1 MSHTSVITLNVT
13 QARESNEFIVV
24 TVEANPHR
32 IPVYMSK
39 PTPLWNIPR
48 SLDFGILVQE
58 NKVITKILPIEN
70 QGSQTGTFRI
80 LNTSSPSIAIV
91 PRFGRVGPFS
101 HTDLKV
107 TFIPKKIQDFMESVR
122 FELEETKFFNL
133 EITGKVIKPEFRI
146 TSCRTVENSRGE
158 DDAPISHWNFGYVYY
173 NTDVSCTWNLVN
185 YSPRDASFAAS
196 FYNKNDSKS
205 TNNTGI
211 ENPSKSE
218 KSDSPIQLSEY
229 FGINPDHGELKPFE
243 KLPVSVCLAPRWKK
257 SKQGFVSLNESPP
270 VKPFSVYLRIRKV
283 DLGAGDWSNKEELK
297 NSTRSSFVSDDK
309 SNLEII
315 ITGCLIPVQLL
326 ISPVTQQLDVERQ
339 VMSSDEGSSE
349 INMTII
355 NENIKIKQLYENQ
368 LSVNFPACLIGLKE
382 CGYLKL
388 SNQSKHLPIHFRIPR
403 IAHFTVT
410 PDKGVIRPLKAC
422 PIVVSFSPKQ
432 FVKFNPG
439 IVPKWAHEVGRNTDL
454 VTFGSDYE
462 CPRAAIISLMS
473 MKSLRGLQSHVSR
486 SEPLTKMS
494 TKVTF
499 PNDRYT
505 SIRPTNKQEEF
516 KTLFCRLTRYTYTDP
531 DYEWNKEE
539 SNEIFKRQLT
549 YADVYRNHAQ
559 LIERIQEDR
568 KLMKW
573 NESPD
578 DGVVFMEL
586 DRLSPKL
593 KIEKFEEFK
602 QVDKIKSINQTK
614 STRSARKSMKK
625 KAEKV
630 LPLKMVTKSKVNEE
644 CNKTL
649 SVKDIDEISIYPTK
663 VEFQNICPN
672 TESTQF
678 ITITNPLK
686 QCISFKLDT
695 DLDEFKPTD
704 IREYIVQPKSSL
716 DIPIRVKISKLCNFQ
731 CNLDFSVNDRHKSNL
746 VVCATV
752 VPVQLTLSS
761 STIELTSAN
770 LSYGL
775 IKVSGMRGYVTLINP
790 LHAPARFLWQ
800 SSGVQ
805 NPFTICPKT
814 GIVEPF
820 SSLNCELLR
829 VDEKHA
835 GTSPSA
841 INDLSGHHKD
851 IELLCRAKLLP
862 SKLSF
867 STRRLPLGS
876 LAHGLPCTRQIT
888 IFNLGQNSVLFNIN
902 KESKNVNINGDITS
916 YMHRLS
922 GALPAKVDMQVD
934 PSEGEIPVSGEIT
947 LKVTC
952 VPIGLGKFE
961 SSMVLSTY
969 DGQNIDLSVCGT
981 VLKPEIEL
989 ISNLYEFGGVRVGSM
1004 KSLPLGII
1012 NHGITRVLIEI
1023 DLKSYDE
1030 FQISDCVNSF
1040 SADEY
1045 MNERI
1050 NTNETKVSTRSQLSN
1065 LSNCDQLEKHSMISI
1080 ANPHSHSYLEF
1091 DSESNVYHIFVSPR
1105 TKWVGSII
1113 YKPKVVSF
1121 HDFTLP
1127 LVINKLHPKLISQKF
1142 GQTNSDQ
1149 ERPASETE
1157 ANSKLIT
1164 EEYEAQDPGLINSR
1178 MKEMKYTSNLNI
1190 STIYKLFDEIKFS
1203 QKEFLDTEDTSSDR
1217 TSNLGSNVRQQSV
1230 GKCTYGLTDSN
1241 NNIRDIASSPIT
1253 GINPSGN
1260 LEDSDQPRSSP
1271 STTATRRTNWY
1282 GSCIFLPDWQLIDR
1296 AATEQ
1301 VQRWLC
1307 VHGFPVGR
1315 YPLKFPDDF
1324 RNCISLTATIS
1335 DISIMGDKQK
1345 SNPKFTQN
1353 ALPNESN
1360 QSVSLRR
1367 NNNQPSETV
1376 SRSLN
1381 PLYNCLQHLCCNKQP
1396 PGLLPSINLPIDNP
1410 YEALSTVYFYCS
1422 ALLTFARSQGS
1433 CLPHILPEHLMEPND
1448 YRLWYKYG
1456 CPGLTESARTVCTSM
1471 SQSLNTI
1478 PTTDFEKPQAAN
1490 YGSKQNNYDSIKID
1504 LCLLSESTVERFLII
1519 SERAWTDLM
1528 LQIIKCLL
1536 FNRITTSSLDL
1547 ITLPPKV
1554 LRLNQTC
1561 SLSST
1566 SSSASCPHQ
1575 NESSRSDQVVAHA
1588 VRLPA
1593 KNNSIQKSKP
1603 THLNDTQVNS
1613 CYSPCERILLAWLNY
1628 CYHQY
1633 ACQIWPERKSV
1644 FKDSWIV
1651 TNFDNDLRDGIVLA
1665 STIGAYIPSLIPN
1678 YLSKMYTQPTSN
1690 EQCFHNAII
1699 VVQALRVIRFEYDL
1713 YPSDLTSP
1721 HPFGMSLLCLH
1732 LSCQLPDYLPKQ
1744 TIHFTGLLNS
1754 TTKRQLVIT
1763 NTSSHTL
1770 TYYCVIIGPN
1780 AIDFTCTLS
1789 GNLNKSTKRENN
1801 KVHTNRNEA
1810 KKSKRS
1816 ADYNVT
1822 VNNSNEQL
1830 CNNVKEMRIT
1840 ISPKGKI
1847 QLCIEYKSRFLKPT
1861 EAIFLAVSQRQ
1872 NTFQGK
1878 NLSFLLSGSV
1888 GGLEMLPVK
1897 VVKSPCYQMTEFKL
1911 PVINPYKLDGIFQI
1925 TVIESRSDLF
1935 NSLCQV
1941 QGLNTITKES
1951 HSENILA
1958 SETYSVTERSSFDQS
1973 SENSQLPPEIL
1984 KEYYQRTQYQSF
1996 YCRELT
2002 IQLSGNVNNT
2012 STNLYPIKQSTSED
2026 SKVQQKYDS
2035 YIRNLSEVSIV
2046 YLPLGWGT
2054 RECCLLLSNDKIGE
2068 FVMLLKG
2075 IAQLPQPSLLPFS
2088 DFQNDL
2094 NTEKSPT
2101 QKERGYR
2108 IRSAVAAASFG
2119 RSGDPNVIYLRCPL
2133 GCEVQETLL
2142 LPVKNELRRTALL
2155 NAIRIR
2161 LPPSEVRRRQI
2172 ANTLESDELLEL
2184 ANKELILPNYEESA
2198 SGKRTKPQKRLHMS
2212 RHLLYTV
2219 EIDSNMIQVPSKIQ
2233 VPLQTDSDSDSTFPL
2248 PLKIVAD
2255 KPGVTSAKLVL
2266 QGPDDIRLYRIE
2278 CVVLPGNEKIV
2289 LTFTSPL
2296 NHPITQPLPIV
2307 NKTAYDWELVS
2318 KFVGYPI
2325 WFTGPSVVNIPS
2337 NTTVQYPI
2345 TYLPRREA
2353 ESHTKLILRNMTDG
2367 SQLQYHLNGTVLK
2380 PMSLG
2385 KISLEFTISACE
2397 VREGICKISKQ
2408 THLQTFSV
2416 KIPNSTSIKQSFQ
2429 LQTNLPKGLIEWIP
2443 NSQKPMVNCIEVMS
2457 GRTDDCKFQVSASKR
2472 GCYRGVLVFV
2482 ANARNNNSDSDD
2494 EDGNDGQLK
2503 LNPAYRIWYEIEINI
2518 KPGPPIKQVEVVCPC
2533 LSCKTIELPFTLQL
2547 EWFTNSQTIEF
2558 DVTIDDKC
2566 LSGAKIHSLH
2576 FDDNSG
2582 KSSSV
2587 YRLEYTPS
2595 IIGVSNAAVI
2605 FHNPNCGEF
2614 WIELILRA
2622 IKPESVNVPLIEAEL
2637 GSSKVTKIVLNN
2649 PTDEFYILK
2658 PKLFNTEVF
2667 KLQLATSASQLAN
2680 ITSSKASG
2688 IDDVYSHLQ
2697 NSTICQYTEDGL
2709 LALSE
2714 DLKYS
2719 SQASLINRS
2728 ASSTLDGIIKLKP
2741 KSTLYLGLKFTPC
2754 AIGEAEHQGSIV
2766 FHSEKLTEW
2775 CFMLFWQ
2782 RQASQHKY
2790 LFNFST
2796 FDETTK
2802 NIPLKSK
2809 TVFEIPISYAPIE
2822 MREHEAL
2829 CTVIMHKSNSTKC
2842 GSSKVEKSSS
2852 IRWLIPIKGIPEM
2865 KSLSY
2870 PLSDSREL
2878 TLPYYCNY
2886 NKNAFRKPLVIN
2898 GTVRSKSY
2906 YIVTL
2911 RLLNSLTHT
2920 SDQNLSFRDQMK
2932 DIEVHSLTSKEERSK
2947 FDEQMFGKT
2956 AVATTESLFNQS
2968 ALWEQIQVGNLE
2980 WTMKPVIKKEDE
2992 PLAKLIELDKVLVR
3006 SLNMKLL
3013 QVKKHDDL
3021 EFTELDVGMIFSPS
3035 LSFKCSA
3042 DLMVRTCL
3050 GGIWKFGLIFK
3061 SKDPPVDDTIYFPH
3075 RGIGRSVKV
3084 HLALNS
3090 QLNEPLKFI
3099 ATLYPEIKLNIP
3111 SNPSLTDTDG
3121 ENGMALSTNRK
3132 HPSIQSTE
3140 GEAASDHIR
3149 HLNVEKQP
3157 H

>member
-1 MSHTSVITLNVT
+1 
-13 QARESNEFIVV
+13 
-24 TVEANPHR
+24 
-32 IPVYMSK
+32 
-39 PTPLWNIPR
+39 
-48 SLDFGILVQE
+48 
-58 NKVITKILPIEN
+58 
-70 QGSQTGTFRI
+70 
-80 LNTSSPSIAIV
+80 
-91 PRFGRVGPFS
+91 
-101 HTDLKV
+101 
-107 TFIPKKIQDFMESVR
+107 
-122 FELEETKFFNL
+122 
-133 EITGKVIKPEFRI
+133 
-146 TSCRTVENSRGE
+146 
-158 DDAPISHWNFGYVYY
+158 
-173 NTDVSCTWNLVN
+173 
-185 YSPRDASFAAS
+185 
-196 FYNKNDSKS
+196 
-205 TNNTGI
+205 
-211 ENPSKSE
+211 
-218 KSDSPIQLSEY
+218 
-229 FGINPDHGELKPFE
+229 
-243 KLPVSVCLAPRWKK
+243 
-257 SKQGFVSLNESPP
+257 
-270 VKPFSVYLRIRKV
+270 
-283 DLGAGDWSNKEELK
+283 
-297 NSTRSSFVSDDK
+297 
-309 SNLEII
+309 
-315 ITGCLIPVQLL
+315 
-326 ISPVTQQLDVERQ
+326 
-339 VMSSDEGSSE
+339 
-349 INMTII
+349 
-355 NENIKIKQLYENQ
+355 
-368 LSVNFPACLIGLKE
+368 
-382 CGYLKL
+382 
-388 SNQSKHLPIHFRIPR
+388 
-403 IAHFTVT
+403 
-410 PDKGVIRPLKAC
+410 
-422 PIVVSFSPKQ
+422 
-432 FVKFNPG
+432 
-439 IVPKWAHEVGRNTDL
+439 
-454 VTFGSDYE
+454 
-462 CPRAAIISLMS
+462 
-473 MKSLRGLQSHVSR
+473 
-486 SEPLTKMS
+486 
-494 TKVTF
+494 
-499 PNDRYT
+499 
-505 SIRPTNKQEEF
+505 
-516 KTLFCRLTRYTYTDP
+516 
-531 DYEWNKEE
+531 
-539 SNEIFKRQLT
+539 
-549 YADVYRNHAQ
+549 
-559 LIERIQEDR
+559 
-568 KLMKW
+568 
-573 NESPD
+573 
-578 DGVVFMEL
+578 
-586 DRLSPKL
+586 
-593 KIEKFEEFK
+593 
-602 QVDKIKSINQTK
+602 
-614 STRSARKSMKK
+614 
-625 KAEKV
+625 
-630 LPLKMVTKSKVNEE
+630 
-644 CNKTL
+644 
-649 SVKDIDEISIYPTK
+649 
-663 VEFQNICPN
+663 
-672 TESTQF
+672 
-678 ITITNPLK
+678 
-686 QCISFKLDT
+686 
-695 DLDEFKPTD
+695 
-704 IREYIVQPKSSL
+704 
-716 DIPIRVKISKLCNFQ
+716 
-731 CNLDFSVNDRHKSNL
+731 
-746 VVCATV
+746 
-752 VPVQLTLSS
+752 
-761 STIELTSAN
+761 
-770 LSYGL
+770 
-775 IKVSGMRGYVTLINP
+775 MRGYVTLINP

-820 SSLNCELLR
+820 SSLNCEVVFYLHLNNTSMEGRFQLQLLR

-1164 EEYEAQDPGLINSR
+1164 EEYEAQVLATGLRQPIEIEPKSGVLKFTTTLDETASELGNILYQHLSIKSLIDLPMKWHLAVHKIQRFNKRGQGRLAIRDVNGTELLPDLDGYINGAFMDSNDKTVHLEIQLCPVQAGCFKLNLPIWLTYSETFDDEQSPKSNYTHYKTLQIHIELKKLEIKFEPKRILIPPVPTGVNVRIPVTLTAYQLNKPIRIIGFWNFSPAYEVQPPLCEANIQCPFTVEYLEGQILKPETSSSGCNTGSLNIQVNFNSTINGLVLAPNPRPLCLIIIAYLVSCDTDGIKHCPNRDSLSSLYICSAALPVSAAVDNSLISWFDYITRRPNEFRLNYSQDPGLINSR

-2101 QKERGYR
+2101 QK
-2108 IRSAVAAASFG
+2108 
-2119 RSGDPNVIYLRCPL
+2119 
-2133 GCEVQETLL
+2133 
-2142 LPVKNELRRTALL
+2142 
-2155 NAIRIR
+2155 
-2161 LPPSEVRRRQI
+2161 
-2172 ANTLESDELLEL
+2172 
-2184 ANKELILPNYEESA
+2184 KEDIVLDL
-2198 SGKRTKPQKRLHMS
+2198 QLQQ
-2212 RHLLYTV
+2212 HLLAVQVIQMLYTY
-2219 EIDSNMIQVPSKIQ
+2219 DVP
-2233 VPLQTDSDSDSTFPL
+2233 
-2248 PLKIVAD
+2248 
-2255 KPGVTSAKLVL
+2255 
-2266 QGPDDIRLYRIE
+2266 
-2278 CVVLPGNEKIV
+2278 
-2289 LTFTSPL
+2289 
-2296 NHPITQPLPIV
+2296 
-2307 NKTAYDWELVS
+2307 
-2318 KFVGYPI
+2318 
-2325 WFTGPSVVNIPS
+2325 
-2337 NTTVQYPI
+2337 
-2345 TYLPRREA
+2345 
-2353 ESHTKLILRNMTDG
+2353 
-2367 SQLQYHLNGTVLK
+2367 
-2380 PMSLG
+2380 
-2385 KISLEFTISACE
+2385 
-2397 VREGICKISKQ
+2397 
-2408 THLQTFSV
+2408 
-2416 KIPNSTSIKQSFQ
+2416 
-2429 LQTNLPKGLIEWIP
+2429 
-2443 NSQKPMVNCIEVMS
+2443 
-2457 GRTDDCKFQVSASKR
+2457 
-2472 GCYRGVLVFV
+2472 
-2482 ANARNNNSDSDD
+2482 
-2494 EDGNDGQLK
+2494 
-2503 LNPAYRIWYEIEINI
+2503 
-2518 KPGPPIKQVEVVCPC
+2518 
-2533 LSCKTIELPFTLQL
+2533 
-2547 EWFTNSQTIEF
+2547 
-2558 DVTIDDKC
+2558 
-2566 LSGAKIHSLH
+2566 
-2576 FDDNSG
+2576 
-2582 KSSSV
+2582 
-2587 YRLEYTPS
+2587 
-2595 IIGVSNAAVI
+2595 
-2605 FHNPNCGEF
+2605 
-2614 WIELILRA
+2614 
-2622 IKPESVNVPLIEAEL
+2622 
-2637 GSSKVTKIVLNN
+2637 
-2649 PTDEFYILK
+2649 
-2658 PKLFNTEVF
+2658 
-2667 KLQLATSASQLAN
+2667 
-2680 ITSSKASG
+2680 
-2688 IDDVYSHLQ
+2688 
-2697 NSTICQYTEDGL
+2697 
-2709 LALSE
+2709 
-2714 DLKYS
+2714 
-2719 SQASLINRS
+2719 
-2728 ASSTLDGIIKLKP
+2728 
-2741 KSTLYLGLKFTPC
+2741 
-2754 AIGEAEHQGSIV
+2754 
-2766 FHSEKLTEW
+2766 
-2775 CFMLFWQ
+2775 
-2782 RQASQHKY
+2782 
-2790 LFNFST
+2790 
-2796 FDETTK
+2796 
-2802 NIPLKSK
+2802 
-2809 TVFEIPISYAPIE
+2809 
-2822 MREHEAL
+2822 
-2829 CTVIMHKSNSTKC
+2829 
-2842 GSSKVEKSSS
+2842 
-2852 IRWLIPIKGIPEM
+2852 
-2865 KSLSY
+2865 
-2870 PLSDSREL
+2870 
-2878 TLPYYCNY
+2878 
-2886 NKNAFRKPLVIN
+2886 
-2898 GTVRSKSY
+2898 
-2906 YIVTL
+2906 
-2911 RLLNSLTHT
+2911 
-2920 SDQNLSFRDQMK
+2920 
-2932 DIEVHSLTSKEERSK
+2932 
-2947 FDEQMFGKT
+2947 
-2956 AVATTESLFNQS
+2956 
-2968 ALWEQIQVGNLE
+2968 
-2980 WTMKPVIKKEDE
+2980 
-2992 PLAKLIELDKVLVR
+2992 
-3006 SLNMKLL
+3006 
-3013 QVKKHDDL
+3013 
-3021 EFTELDVGMIFSPS
+3021 
-3035 LSFKCSA
+3035 
-3042 DLMVRTCL
+3042 
-3050 GGIWKFGLIFK
+3050 
-3061 SKDPPVDDTIYFPH
+3061 
-3075 RGIGRSVKV
+3075 
-3084 HLALNS
+3084 
-3090 QLNEPLKFI
+3090 
-3099 ATLYPEIKLNIP
+3099 
-3111 SNPSLTDTDG
+3111 
-3121 ENGMALSTNRK
+3121 
-3132 HPSIQSTE
+3132 
-3140 GEAASDHIR
+3140 
-3149 HLNVEKQP
+3149 
-3157 H
+3157 